1 MVDVPWPSE
10 FTPTHGGY
18 YPIESDTS
26 GGQSIG
32 GGEQF
37 VVSPGA
43 RWGAQM
49 TFHIWNSERL
59 RAMRV
64 LRSQLKGR
72 ANPVLLPNFDRLNF
86 PPGPSPAATFTAA
99 FPIGTTDVT
108 VAHTAGGGGT
118 PAGAQFGTAGLR
130 LYEIEESYLVGA
142 VRHLKIWPP
151 LRRAVALGNGL
162 QFTNAVCLMRCMNMS
177 EQLQALTDL
186 RFATL
191 VLEFEEYF

>member
-1 MVDVPWPSE
+1 MVNVPWPSE
-10 FTPTHGGY
+10 FTPTDGGY
-18 YPIESDTS
+18 YQIESDTS

-43 RWGAQM
+43 RWGAKM
-49 TFHIWNSERL
+49 TFHIWNSARL

-72 ANPVLLPNFDRLNF
+72 ANPVLLPNFDQLNF
-86 PPGPSPAATFTAA
+86 PPGPIPAATFSAA
-99 FPIGTTDVT
+99 FPIGATDVS
-108 VAHTAGGGGT
+108 VAVVAGSGGT
-118 PAGAQFGTAGLR
+118 PAGTQFGAASQR
-130 LYEIEESYLVGA
+130 IYEIEESYLVGA

-151 LRRAVALGNGL
+151 LRRAVAIGNVL

-186 RFATL
+186 RFTTL
-191 VLEFEEYF
+191 ELEFEEYF